1 MNITWKSPSNIA
13 LIKYW
18 GKHGE
23 QLPNN
28 PSLSLTLSDAS
39 TTTSISL
46 KKKRSKKPIDLD
58 FSFEGKK
65 NPAFSAKIL
74 TYLTGIQK
82 DFNFLSEQRII
93 VESENS
99 FPHSAGIASSASSM
113 SAMALCLMSLKATT
127 EKKMY
132 NYDTFL
138 QQASGFA
145 RLGSGSASRSIYPEF
160 SVWGKTTTVPGSSDK
175 YAIPFPINYHNDFS
189 DMEDSI
195 LIINESEKSVSS
207 RAGHALMN
215 DHPMAK
221 QRYLNANNRFKLL
234 LNALNTGDWG
244 LFCQI
249 VETEALE
256 LHALMMTSTHSFILM
271 KPNTLEII
279 ERIRNFRAE
288 TKIPVCFTLDAGPN
302 VHVLY
307 PHSEKTK
314 VRNFIQSELLPFCIK
329 KKVIYDHMGKG
340 PSQIM
345 ND

>member
-1 MNITWKSPSNIA
+1 LGETRRTITKQSFS
-13 LIKYW
+13 
-18 GKHGE
+18 
-23 QLPNN
+23 
-28 PSLSLTLSDAS
+28 SLTLSDAS

-82 DFNFLSEQRII
+82 EFNFLSEQRII
-93 VESENS
+93 VDSENS

-195 LIINESEKSVSS
+195 LIVNESEKSVSS
-207 RAGHALMN
+207 QSRTCFDERSPYGETTIC
-215 DHPMAK
+215 K
-221 QRYLNANNRFKLL
+221 
-234 LNALNTGDWG
+234 
-244 LFCQI
+244 CQ
-249 VETEALE
+249 
-256 LHALMMTSTHSFILM
+256 
-271 KPNTLEII
+271 
-279 ERIRNFRAE
+279 
-288 TKIPVCFTLDAGPN
+288 
-302 VHVLY
+302 
-307 PHSEKTK
+307 
-314 VRNFIQSELLPFCIK
+314 
-329 KKVIYDHMGKG
+329 
-340 PSQIM
+340 
-345 ND
+345 